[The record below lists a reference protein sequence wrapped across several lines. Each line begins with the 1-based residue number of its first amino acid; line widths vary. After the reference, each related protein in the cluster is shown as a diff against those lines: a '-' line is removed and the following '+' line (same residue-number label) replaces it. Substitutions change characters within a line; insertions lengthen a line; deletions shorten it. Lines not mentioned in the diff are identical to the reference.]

1 MNILLTGA
9 TGFLGSHLLKK
20 LLQTSDHQIT
30 ILKRSTSNV
39 FRITNEINSLEFL
52 DADTK
57 NLKELIESREKRF
70 DCIIHCATDFGRKKT
85 LYSEMIQSNVL
96 LPLELIEYC
105 SKWNQL
111 KCFINIDT
119 LLDKNISAYSL
130 SKHQFKEWLQKHSHS
145 LCAINVGIE
154 HFYGPGDDDS
164 KFTSHVIRQLMN
176 LAPKIEL
183 TPGQQ
188 IRDFIYIDDVVN
200 ALELIIRTAK
210 ISIPSYQEFN
220 IATGE
225 SITIENFVRL
235 VQKIC
240 CNKTTELQFGALPYR
255 ENELMASTIDTSKI
269 VELGWKPNFSL
280 EAGLTKTIELERK
293 TLA

>member
-20 LLQTSDHQIT
+20 LLQASDHQIT
-30 ILKRSTSNV
+30 ILKRSTSNT
-39 FRITNEINSLEFL
+39 FRIANEIQSLEFL

-57 NLKELIESREKRF
+57 NLKELFESREKGF

-85 LYSEMIQSNVL
+85 LHSEMVQSNVL

-119 LLDKNISAYSL
+119 LLEKNISAYSL
-130 SKHQFKEWLQKHSHS
+130 SKHQFKEWLQKYSHS

-154 HFYGPGDDDS
+154 HFYGPGDDES
-164 KFTSHVIRQLMN
+164 KFTSHVIKQLMN

-188 IRDFIYIDDVVN
+188 VRDFIHINDVVS
-200 ALELIIRTAK
+200 AVELIIHTAK
-210 ISIPSYQEFN
+210 ISIPGYQEFN

-225 SITIENFVRL
+225 SISIENFVRL

-255 ENELMASTIDTSKI
+255 DNELMTKNIDTSKI
-269 VELGWKPNFSL
+269 DKLGWKPTFSL
-280 EAGLTKTIELERK
+280 EAGLKDTIEREQKKL
-293 TLA
+293 

>member
-1 MNILLTGA
+1 
-9 TGFLGSHLLKK
+9 
-20 LLQTSDHQIT
+20 
-30 ILKRSTSNV
+30 
-39 FRITNEINSLEFL
+39 
-52 DADTK
+52 
-57 NLKELIESREKRF
+57 
-70 DCIIHCATDFGRKKT
+70 
-85 LYSEMIQSNVL
+85 
-96 LPLELIEYC
+96 
-105 SKWNQL
+105 
-111 KCFINIDT
+111 
-119 LLDKNISAYSL
+119 
-130 SKHQFKEWLQKHSHS
+130 
-145 LCAINVGIE
+145 
-154 HFYGPGDDDS
+154 
-164 KFTSHVIRQLMN
+164 MN

-210 ISIPSYQEFN
+210 ISIPGYQEFN

-240 CNKTTELQFGALPYR
+240 CNKTTELQFGVLPYR

-269 VELGWKPNFSL
+269 VGLGWKPNFSL
-280 EAGLTKTIELERK
+280 EAGLTKTIGLERK